1 MTDSSL
7 TESKKFSEGSAT
19 PEARRVT
26 QKSPTVGKSI
36 GWLIV
41 FGLLFYGAVVIYGL
55 IYGGYLVLTEP
66 DRFTDR
72 QAIEG
77 AIRNAMISPSGI
89 AMTFAI
95 QAILLIPLII
105 WASNFAHQS
114 WRETLAFKSVASSV
128 LGLWFLVY
136 VVYFVLQGIAQSFM
150 PIEHEDIVSSLAG
163 SSHLGLALGMV
174 LVAPVIEELVFRGY
188 LFKAWRHTR
197 LGLWG
202 TLVLT
207 SLLFTV
213 VHAAQY
219 SILLLLY
226 VFALSMLLGLARE
239 RTGSI
244 WVPIMIHSF
253 NNLIA
258 VIALVYVGMV

>member
-1 MTDSSL
+1 M
-7 TESKKFSEGSAT
+7 A
-19 PEARRVT
+19 
-26 QKSPTVGKSI
+26 
-36 GWLIV
+36 
-41 FGLLFYGAVVIYGL
+41 
-55 IYGGYLVLTEP
+55 LTEP
-66 DRFTDR
+66 DRFADR
-72 QAIEG
+72 QAIEE

-95 QAILLIPLII
+95 QAILLIPLIM
-105 WASNFAHQS
+105 WASHFDHQS
-114 WRETLAFKSVASSV
+114 WRETLAFKPVSSSA

-136 VVYFVLQGIAQSFM
+136 VFYFVLQGIAQSFV
-150 PIEHEDIVSSLAG
+150 PIEHEEIISSLAG
-163 SSHLGLALGMV
+163 SSHLALALGMV

-219 SILLLLY
+219 SIMLLLY
-226 VFALSMLLGLARE
+226 VFALSMLLGLARQK
-239 RTGSI
+239 TGSI
-244 WVPIMIHSF
+244 LTPIMIHSF